1 MLTHLESLI
10 PTVESP
16 KENASSEVVKA
27 TVADVLNDFHN
38 ILARCRL

>member
-27 TVADVLNDFHN
+27 TVAADVSNDFHGEYFS
-38 ILARCRL
+38 